1 MNDAPARGLYVVS
14 PTDSCRTREHSDMR
28 PSQNQEIEEIDNKGT
43 KKIRYE
49 A

>member
-28 PSQNQEIEEIDNKGT
+28 PSQNQEIDIKGT